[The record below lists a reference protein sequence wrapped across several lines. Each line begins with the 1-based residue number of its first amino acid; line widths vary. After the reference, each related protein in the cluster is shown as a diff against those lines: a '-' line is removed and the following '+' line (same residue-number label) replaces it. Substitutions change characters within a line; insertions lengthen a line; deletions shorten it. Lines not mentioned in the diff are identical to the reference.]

1 MFKQCLVASAT
12 VLMMAGA
19 GAQTAT
25 VATGVS
31 QTESVRVSSA
41 AVEVRGRIVEL
52 DKAARTITVLGA
64 KGQATTLDVPQV
76 VKNFDQIQVGDD
88 VVLRYAL
95 AVAVSLQP
103 VKGSGIRERVDT
115 ADAGTAPAGSL
126 PAVAGARKVEVLADV
141 TRVNSKTHTV
151 TLRGVKRT
159 VTAFVPEGVD
169 IKTIKVGQQV
179 RAVFVEAVVLDVQ
192 RAPAK

>member
-1 MFKQCLVASAT
+1 MFKQCLIASAA
-12 VLMMAGA
+12 VLVMTGA

-25 VATGVS
+25 VATGVA
-31 QTESVRVSSA
+31 QNESVRVSSA
-41 AVEVRGRIVEL
+41 GVEVRGKIVEL
-52 DKAARTITVLGA
+52 DKTARTITVLGP
-64 KGQATTLDVPQV
+64 KGQTTTLDVPAE

-88 VVLRYAL
+88 IVLRYAL

-103 VKGSGIRERVDT
+103 LKGSGIRERVDT
-115 ADAGTAPAGSL
+115 AGAGTAPAGSL
-126 PAVAGARKVEVLADV
+126 PGVAGARKVEVLGDI
-141 TRVNSKTHTV
+141 TQVNSKAHTV

-159 VTAFVPEGVD
+159 ITVLVPEGVD
-169 IKTIKVGQQV
+169 IKTLKVGQQV

>member
-1 MFKQCLVASAT
+1 MFKQCLVASVA
-12 VLMMAGA
+12 VLVMTGA

-31 QTESVRVSSA
+31 QNKSVRVSSA
-41 AVEVRGRIVEL
+41 EVEVRGRIVEL
-52 DKAARTITVLGA
+52 DKTARTITVSGA
-64 KGQATTLDVPQV
+64 KGQATTLDVPEA

-88 VVLRYAL
+88 IVLRYAL

-115 ADAGTAPAGSL
+115 AGAGTAPAGSL